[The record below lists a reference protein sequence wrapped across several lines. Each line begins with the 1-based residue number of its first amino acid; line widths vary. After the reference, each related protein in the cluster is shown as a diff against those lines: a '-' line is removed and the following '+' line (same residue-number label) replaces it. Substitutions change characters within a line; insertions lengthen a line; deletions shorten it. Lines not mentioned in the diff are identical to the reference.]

1 MVFNV
6 RQFIFDSWNGIM
18 NANVN
23 PLKNITDMQVRHLV
37 LQTLAWMWC
46 ITFSIMIGDLFFF
59 GYTLVAHTV
68 LIVAVVITVSTF
80 ETARRSPTSFNFVKK
95 YHTPSRS
102 RHQWYNG
109 KRITYPDGDP
119 GGEHE

>member
-1 MVFNV
+1 M
-6 RQFIFDSWNGIM
+6 RQFIFDSWNSVM

-46 ITFSIMIGDLFFF
+46 ITFSIMIGDLLFF

-68 LIVAVVITVSTF
+68 LIAAIVITVSTF
-80 ETARRSPTSFNFVKK
+80 EAARRSPTSFNFIKK

-102 RHQWYNG
+102 RYQWYNG
-109 KRITYPDGDP
+109 KRITYQDGDP